1 MNWESSAADEAANA
15 RILDALSGALVAG
28 ALHQAF
34 WALAIMT
41 VLSAGVFWR
50 LRRQDGDS
58 ISRGRAVAK
67 EAEPVAQ

>member
-1 MNWESSAADEAANA
+1 
-15 RILDALSGALVAG
+15 
-28 ALHQAF
+28 
-34 WALAIMT
+34 MT
-41 VLSAGVFWR
+41 VLSAGIFWR